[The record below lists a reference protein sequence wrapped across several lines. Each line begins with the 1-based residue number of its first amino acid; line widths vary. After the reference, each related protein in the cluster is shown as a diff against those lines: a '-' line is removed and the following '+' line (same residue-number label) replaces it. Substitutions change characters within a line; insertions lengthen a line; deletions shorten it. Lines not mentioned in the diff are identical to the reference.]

1 MKALLQRVASARVE
15 IAGRVAGEIGKGLL
29 VFLCVMKG
37 DTESDLDYILKK
49 VTSLRVFGDAQGRMN
64 LSVLETGGELLVV
77 SQFTL
82 AASVKKGNRPSFDSA
97 EEPGQ
102 AKKMY
107 EAFIRRVR
115 ETGAAVRTGEFAAT
129 MAVSL
134 TNDGPVTLL
143 IDSRSGNT

>member
-1 MKALLQRVASARVE
+1 VE

-37 DTESDLDYILKK
+37 DTETDLDYILKK

-115 ETGAAVRTGEFAAT
+115 ETGAAVQTGEFAAT

-143 IDSRSGNT
+143 IDSRNGNT